1 MSAATSPGL
10 AVDILT
16 IFPAIFDSFLG
27 TSLVAKAAQR
37 GLFSPHVIDLRSFAA
52 PPHYSVDD
60 TPYGGGAGMVMRAD
74 VLVPAIESSRERTP
88 GTHVILFSASG
99 RRFTQQR
106 ALELSKKS
114 ALTLVC
120 GRYEGVDQ
128 RVVELAVDE
137 ELCMGDYVLMGGE
150 VPAMALLEAV
160 LRLRPSVLGNE
171 DSAAFESFAPRRE
184 EGAAQ
189 VEAPHYTRPAEYRGL
204 AVPTVLLS
212 GNHAEVSRWR
222 EAQSIARTRQ
232 MRPDL
237 SRE

>member
-1 MSAATSPGL
+1 VLT
-10 AVDILT
+10 VDILT
-16 IFPAIFDSFLG
+16 IFPAIFDSFLS
-27 TSLVAKAAQR
+27 TSLIAKAAQR
-37 GLFSPHVIDLRSFAA
+37 GLFSAQVVDIRSFAA

-74 VLVPAIESSRERTP
+74 VLVPAIEASRERTP
-88 GTHVILFSASG
+88 GTHVVLLSASG
-99 RRFTQQR
+99 RKFTQQR
-106 ALELSKKS
+106 ALELSEKS

-128 RVVELAVDE
+128 RVVDLVVDE
-137 ELCMGDYVLMGGE
+137 EICIGDFVLMGGE

-171 DSAAFESFAPRRE
+171 DSAAFESFSHHPGR
-184 EGAAQ
+184 AATR

-204 AVPTVLLS
+204 EVPAVLLS

-222 EAQSIARTRQ
+222 EAQSITRTRQ

-237 SRE
+237 SRD